1 MRISGITIP
10 DEKHLSYALT
20 EVFGIG
26 LSRSKDILDELSIEH
41 TTKAADLSTDQEN
54 AIREKVES
62 FTIEGELKRQVSANI
77 KRLKDIDSYRGSLL
91 TLCDEKGNAVM
102 AASSGALGF
111 KGSRKSTPFAAAK
124 VGEIIG
130 EKAQQMGMKEA
141 EVTIRGVGA
150 GRESALRAFAGKGI
164 GINKITDRTPVP
176 FNGPRAP
183 KARRV

>member
-1 MRISGITIP
+1 MGKKRTIKKSGGSDVAGTSRALNRIPKRKLASGRLNILATFNNT
-10 DEKHLSYALT
+10 LVTLT
-20 EVFGIG
+20 
-26 LSRSKDILDELSIEH
+26 
-41 TTKAADLSTDQEN
+41 
-54 AIREKVES
+54 
-62 FTIEGELKRQVSANI
+62 
-77 KRLKDIDSYRGSLL
+77 DS
-91 TLCDEKGNAVM
+91 KGNSVM

-130 EKAQQMGMKEA
+130 EKAQQMGMKDA
-141 EVTIRGVGA
+141 EVFIKGVGA

-164 GINKITDRTPVP
+164 GIIKITDKTPVP

>member
-1 MRISGITIP
+1 MGKKRIMKKSGGSDVAGTSRALNRVPKKKIASGRLNITATFNNT
-10 DEKHLSYALT
+10 LVTLT
-20 EVFGIG
+20 
-26 LSRSKDILDELSIEH
+26 DP
-41 TTKAADLSTDQEN
+41 
-54 AIREKVES
+54 
-62 FTIEGELKRQVSANI
+62 
-77 KRLKDIDSYRGSLL
+77 
-91 TLCDEKGNAVM
+91 KGNSVM

-141 EVTIRGVGA
+141 EVIIRGVGA

-164 GINKITDRTPVP
+164 GITKITDRTPVP

-183 KARRV
+183 KPRRV